1 MIRIEV
7 KSTDIFPFSG
17 ISQKT
22 GKPFSIRNQEVYAFT
37 VDDNG
42 NPRPYPE
49 MIKLSLDDNQLPYP
63 VGFYTIKAQS
73 LFVDKFQRLSIGR
86 LFLVAVQNNAS
97 RAL

>member
-1 MIRIEV
+1 MMRIEV

-22 GKPFSIRNQEVYAFT
+22 GKPFSIRNQEAYAFT

-42 NPRPYPE
+42 KPRPYPE
-49 MIKLSLDDNQLPYP
+49 LIKLSLDDNQLAYP
-63 VGFYTIKAQS
+63 VGFYTIQAQS

-86 LFLVAVQNNAS
+86 LSLVSVPRS
-97 RAL
+97 V